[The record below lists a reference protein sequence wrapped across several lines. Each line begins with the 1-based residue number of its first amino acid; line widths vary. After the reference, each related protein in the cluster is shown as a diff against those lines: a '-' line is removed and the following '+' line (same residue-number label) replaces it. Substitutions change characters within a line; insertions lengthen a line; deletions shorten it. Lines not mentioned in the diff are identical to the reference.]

1 MDRITN
7 LFQNNTILR
16 ELCNKTYKAEFKN
29 RNNKLQRGLISNKK
43 IDEIFNL
50 DEFIRQ
56 DIIQDINEISNTKV
70 LRDYKSYK
78 SIGSI
83 NDLVL
88 SLHDL

>member
-43 IDEIFNL
+43 IDEIFDLN
-50 DEFIRQ
+50 EFIRQ

-70 LRDYKSYK
+70 LNNLSNKK
-78 SIGSI
+78 I
-83 NDLVL
+83 VL
-88 SLHDL
+88 